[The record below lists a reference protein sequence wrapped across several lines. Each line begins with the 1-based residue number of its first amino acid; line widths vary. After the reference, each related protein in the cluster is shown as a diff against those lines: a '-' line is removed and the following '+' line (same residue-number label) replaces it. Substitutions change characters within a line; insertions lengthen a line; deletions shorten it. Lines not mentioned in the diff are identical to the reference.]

1 MNTIFQVLQRGTKAE
16 DVGEDQVLQ
25 RGTKVE
31 DVGEDPLR
39 VLLSYIII
47 RQFPQANFFRP
58 IEQERNLYMSQ
69 SIALYLF

>member
-1 MNTIFQVLQRGTKAE
+1 MRVLHVQNNSGNFALNTIFQLLQRGTNRE
-16 DVGEDQVLQ
+16 DVGG
-25 RGTKVE
+25 R
-31 DVGEDPLR
+31 PLR

-47 RQFPQANFFRP
+47 HQFPQANFFRP